1 MKNIQCKEN
10 FYYYDYVIKN
20 KKVVLRDLTHPITK
34 IRFNETC
41 TECDKSCPMTCKYKT
56 NV

>member
-10 FYYYDYVIKN
+10 FYYYDCVIKN